1 MREIKYTITVET
13 TRPNHPNVKI
23 DHDVEG
29 KGETRLQTFCSA
41 VGQIAKEFPQSRGH
55 SIIRVKSET
64 GKSIEIEGVES
75 ITCE

>member
-1 MREIKYTITVET
+1 MKIKYNITVET
-13 TRPNHPNVKI
+13 TRPSHPNVKI

-64 GKSIEIEGVES
+64 GKSINDE
-75 ITCE
+75 